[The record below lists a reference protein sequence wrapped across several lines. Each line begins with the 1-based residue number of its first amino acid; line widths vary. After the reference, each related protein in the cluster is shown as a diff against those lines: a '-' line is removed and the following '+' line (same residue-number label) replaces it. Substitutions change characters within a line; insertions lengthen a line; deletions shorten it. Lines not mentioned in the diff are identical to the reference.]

1 MRNDECAIDVPV
13 FEAFAHGLL
22 ERHGRTAHTIVD
34 ALSDGFVATVP
45 ALAERI
51 GLDVRVP
58 DPPPTLD
65 GFIAVQVPLPS
76 DPDRP
81 ARPRAQVLSLQRAMP
96 R

>member
-13 FEAFAHGLL
+13 FEAFVHALL
-22 ERHGRTAHTIVD
+22 ERRGRTAHAIVD
-34 ALSDGFVATVP
+34 VLSEGFGATVP

-51 GLDVRVP
+51 GLGVRVP
-58 DPPPTLD
+58 GPPPTLD
-65 GFIAVQVPLPS
+65 GFTAVQALLPA

-81 ARPRAQVLSLQRAMP
+81 ARLRARVLALQRAMP